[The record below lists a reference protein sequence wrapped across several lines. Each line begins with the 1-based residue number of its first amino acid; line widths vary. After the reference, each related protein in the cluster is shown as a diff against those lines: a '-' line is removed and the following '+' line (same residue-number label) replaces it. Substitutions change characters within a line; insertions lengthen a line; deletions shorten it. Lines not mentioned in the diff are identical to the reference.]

1 MNYNTK
7 YWLSTVSQVIL
18 FFLFSVAVPQLI
30 GLSVESNAK
39 ALGTVSLCLLP
50 ALLTIPLIDKL
61 EESRDE
67 KDTTKLDLQWGLL
80 SSIFCVWLLGWV
92 LDNSSISK
100 FSGIANII
108 VMVSIF
114 LINAAYSTLYLH
126 KCSLDSVEKCFLER
140 GGIPYLLLL
149 ISNLV
154 VLICLIRS
162 DWNIKYVESLENTI
176 ECSIDACSPE
186 DTLQDPDRCIQKA
199 KKIELC
205 QKIAK
210 HKNKRNKTRD
220 IQKLRKQRASDTRN
234 TIKKYG
240 KDKVSRMMK
249 KNKKE
254 SPAAQ
259 PEKTPEQKLN
269 EAFKEAQIVAEET
282 PLISQIEENNPN
294 SNP

>member
-114 LINAAYSTLYLH
+114 LINAAYSMY
-126 KCSLDSVEKCFLER
+126 
-140 GGIPYLLLL
+140 
-149 ISNLV
+149 
-154 VLICLIRS
+154 
-162 DWNIKYVESLENTI
+162 
-176 ECSIDACSPE
+176 
-186 DTLQDPDRCIQKA
+186 
-199 KKIELC
+199 
-205 QKIAK
+205 
-210 HKNKRNKTRD
+210 
-220 IQKLRKQRASDTRN
+220 
-234 TIKKYG
+234 
-240 KDKVSRMMK
+240 
-249 KNKKE
+249 
-254 SPAAQ
+254 
-259 PEKTPEQKLN
+259 
-269 EAFKEAQIVAEET
+269 
-282 PLISQIEENNPN
+282 
-294 SNP
+294 